1 MPNTTQHFPNNNNIN
16 FHKDPLHVSLRNL
29 SQLSTRMD
37 SLQTFV
43 SQSIQS
49 HTLLTHHQMNIVS
62 NEILTAIRHV
72 ITNGAALVAAS
83 ENVLPLSDT
92 PTSDSPNLNS
102 DETSVVELDAME
114 LLVQHLHFCEVCG
127 KGFTRDANLRM
138 HMRAHGDEFKTPD
151 ALVSRARGE
160 TRTKATRFSC
170 PFEGCNRNKTHK
182 KFRPLKSVLCLR
194 NHFKRSHCPKT
205 LSCERCRKKSFA
217 VLSDLRSHVKQCRGE
232 ATWKCS
238 CGTTFS
244 RKDKLFGHVAL
255 FEGHLPMLE
264 VEKETSVVA
273 AAAADGL
280 VKENDGGLDG
290 LPEGFFDGLD
300 EFGFGSS
307 EIISSPE
314 ETWPALRLPTNNL
327 NGNSHF

>member
-1 MPNTTQHFPNNNNIN
+1 MPNTTQKFPINNNNIVN
-16 FHKDPLHVSLRNL
+16 IDSLHVSLRNL

-37 SLQTFV
+37 SLQSFV

-49 HTLLTHHQMNIVS
+49 HTLLTHQQMNIVS
-62 NEILTAIRHV
+62 NEILAAIRHV

-83 ENVLPLSDT
+83 ENVLPLSET
-92 PTSDSPNLNS
+92 PTLGSPILNNNETNL
-102 DETSVVELDAME
+102 VEVDAME
-114 LLVQHLHFCEVCG
+114 LLAQNLHFCEVCG

-151 ALVSRARGE
+151 ALASRARGE
-160 TRTKATRFSC
+160 LRVKATRFSC

-182 KFRPLKSVLCLR
+182 KFRPLKSVFCLR
-194 NHFKRSHCPKT
+194 NHFKRRHCPKT

-255 FEGHLPMLE
+255 FEGHLPILE
-264 VEKETSVVA
+264 EETETPVA
-273 AAAADGL
+273 AAEEEGL
-280 VKENDGGLDG
+280 VKESDGGLDG

-300 EFGFGSS
+300 EFGFGS
-307 EIISSPE
+307 
-314 ETWPALRLPTNNL
+314 T
-327 NGNSHF
+327 G

>member
-1 MPNTTQHFPNNNNIN
+1 MPNTTQQFPINNIN
-16 FHKDPLHVSLRNL
+16 FNNDSLHVSLRNL

-37 SLQTFV
+37 SLQSFV

-83 ENVLPLSDT
+83 EDVLSLSET
-92 PTSDSPNLNS
+92 PTSEYSPNPN
-102 DETSVVELDAME
+102 TNQTNVVELDAME
-114 LLVQHLHFCEVCG
+114 LLAQHLHFCEVCG

-138 HMRAHGDEFKTPD
+138 HMRAHGDEFKTAD
-151 ALVSRARGE
+151 ALASRARGE
-160 TRTKATRFSC
+160 TRGKTTRFSC

-182 KFRPLKSVLCLR
+182 KFRPLKSVFCLR

-217 VLSDLRSHVKQCRGE
+217 VLSDLKSHMKQCRGE

-264 VEKETSVVA
+264 EEKETSAVA
-273 AAAADGL
+273 AAAAAVEGL
-280 VKENDGGLDG
+280 VKESDGGLDG

-300 EFGFGSS
+300 EFGFGSTES
-307 EIISSPE
+307 TSSPE
-314 ETWPALRLPTNNL
+314 ETSPWGFPQMET
-327 NGNSHF
+327 HF